1 MNPGASGH
9 TQPKGDPMENRR
21 HPQQPRVRIMTLPS
35 AWSKPWLFHASAL
48 MVLTLMILS
57 LIVKT
62 II

>member
-1 MNPGASGH
+1 
-9 TQPKGDPMENRR
+9 MENRR